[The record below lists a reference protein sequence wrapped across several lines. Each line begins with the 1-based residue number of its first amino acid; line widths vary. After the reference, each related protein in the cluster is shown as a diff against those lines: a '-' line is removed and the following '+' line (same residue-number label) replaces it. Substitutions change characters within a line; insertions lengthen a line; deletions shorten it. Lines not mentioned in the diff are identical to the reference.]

1 MNKQTFEIIK
11 HYFNFTVGRLYSKKG
26 KERLLSLIA
35 GSMDPINKESL
46 IQAALPT
53 IEKLEELNTIDKC
66 RVYLNMLRFLKQD
79 TKDEQSLVE
88 LMIQTYLFLKKE
100 RLLFGDEESRRTG
113 VFLSNDTAVILLER
127 AFTLYADGNL
137 TEATFAYSRAMT
149 RFEVSPPFYYLIV
162 ASLYA
167 EAGDKNNCLIS
178 LLHASRTY
186 AAIGMTCPAWV
197 EDKIMNI
204 RRQMSENEFNSIC
217 DAAKRSQTR
226 SKQIG
231 F

>member
-1 MNKQTFEIIK
+1 MNKQAFEITRY
-11 HYFNFTVGRLYSKKG
+11 YFNFTVGRLYSKKG

-53 IEKLEELNTIDKC
+53 IEKLEELNTTEKC
-66 RVYLNMLRFLKQD
+66 RVYLNMLRFLKHD
-79 TKDEQSLVE
+79 TKDEQFVE
-88 LMIQTYLFLKKE
+88 FMIQTYLFLKKGG
-100 RLLFGDEESRRTG
+100 LLFGDEESRRTG

-149 RFEVSPPFYYLIV
+149 RFEVSPPFYYLIA

-167 EAGDKNNCLIS
+167 EINDDKNCLIS

-197 EDKIMNI
+197 EDQIMKF
-204 RRQMSENEFNSIC
+204 RQQLSENEFNSIF